1 MIKNKIIELMVVLSI
16 ALFLGSYSEGSDR
29 DATLTEITI
38 DGEAEDWVGRAV
50 LHNDPAGDAET
61 GFLDLTTGYAFIN
74 QNALYFLVKT
84 VDASAPLVQFD
95 IFIQTGTRE
104 LLISWRPGQPQ
115 GSLADIT
122 TEFEFIGSTTNSTFA
137 FGPALEARVDL
148 RDLGPPETLDLS
160 EIYIM
165 VGECC
170 EYPAWRAADEWQ
182 PARSTPVVNEIDA
195 QLPSRRQRT
204 ERPVHFLMADGDSEA
219 DYLYRA
225 FIQTPFGG
233 AWGPDGYFYIADVLG
248 RHVVRVAPEGTM
260 DDVGIWR
267 NPDMWEDNGPSDL
280 AFDSAGNLYVSDV
293 RHIYA
298 VAVDGSVETLPYIGG
313 TIGGI
318 TFNPDDELY
327 YTDMAEGRVFKVGA
341 DGRPQVIARGIKNA
355 LDLVFG
361 DDGVI
366 YVSQSGLNRVARVD
380 VATGAVNEFF
390 SDPMLDRG
398 YLAIDSDGDL
408 WVRGGNTLYQL
419 APDGTLKPFRVDGR
433 SYSGWAM
440 ELDIQMPGA
449 IAFDDKGRLWIASF
463 NSSIQYLEP
472 PMPGREL
479 QGMSRTVVA
488 PGFAPGFTAADLEIS
503 RDGNL
508 YVYNNNTSP
517 GELWQVSPEGEIEVL
532 LHLEERGNIGM
543 ALDDQER
550 LYLGL
555 PNGEISWLD
564 ANRNLIHYA
573 WLRSWHMAFAADG
586 YLYAAVGD
594 INQPKSIV
602 CITGVDNYRTLI
614 SQIDGKRLGPG
625 GVHVAAAP
633 NEGLYVYDESHRR
646 VYYVDFDGQT
656 RLVADVPGIGAPA
669 PMAASPQGDIFVVPH
684 DAPDPYCYSLLRIG
698 PDGKIEIYA
707 TDVGG
712 DPLGA
717 VVSPDGQWLYISE
730 NGAIDKI
737 PITRSR

>member
-1 MIKNKIIELMVVLSI
+1 MMKNKIIGVMVVLSI
-16 ALFLGSYSEGSDR
+16 ALFLGGYGEGSDR
-29 DATLTEITI
+29 DATLTQITI
-38 DGEAEDWVGRAV
+38 DGRADDWVGRAV
-50 LHNDPAGDAET
+50 LHNDPIGDAEA
-61 GFLDLTTGYAFIN
+61 GFLDLTTGHAFVN

-84 VDASAPLVQFD
+84 VDASAPFVQFD
-95 IFIQTGTRE
+95 IFIQAGERE
-104 LLISWRPGQPQ
+104 FLLSWRPGQAQ
-115 GSLADIT
+115 GALADIT
-122 TEFEFIGSTTNSTFA
+122 AEFEFIGLTTNSAFA

-148 RDLGPPETLDLS
+148 RDLSLPETLNLI
-160 EIYIM
+160 EINVM

-170 EYPAWRAADEWQ
+170 EYPAWRPADEWQ
-182 PARSTPVVNEIDA
+182 PARSIPVVAEIDA
-195 QLPSRRQRT
+195 QLPSRAQRT
-204 ERPVHFLMADGDSEA
+204 ERPRHFFMVDRDAEA
-219 DYLYRA
+219 GYLYRG

-248 RHVVRVAPEGTM
+248 RHVVRVAPDGTM

-267 NPDMWEDNGPSDL
+267 NPDMWGDNGPSDL
-280 AFDSAGNLYVSDV
+280 AFDSADNLYVSDLRNIHSV
-293 RHIYA
+293 GA
-298 VAVDGSVETLPYIGG
+298 DGSVETLPYIGG

-318 TFNPDDELY
+318 TFSPDDELY
-327 YTDMAEGRVFKVGA
+327 YTDMAEGGVFKVGA
-341 DGRPQVIARGIKNA
+341 DGRPQVIARGIENA
-355 LDLVFG
+355 EDLVFG
-361 DDGVI
+361 HDGVI
-366 YVSQSGLNRVARVD
+366 YVSQNWLNRVARVD

-390 SDPMLDRG
+390 SDPMLDRA

-463 NSSIQYLEP
+463 NSSIRYLEP

-479 QGMSRTVVA
+479 QGMSMAVVA
-488 PGFAPGFTAADLEIS
+488 PGFAPGFNAADLEIS
-503 RDGNL
+503 RDGDL

-517 GELWQVSPEGEIEVL
+517 GELWRVSPEGEIEVL

-564 ANRNLIHYA
+564 ANGNLIHYA
-573 WLRSWHMAFAADG
+573 SLRSWHMVFAADG

-602 CITGVDNYRTLI
+602 CITGMDDYRTLI
-614 SQIDGKRLGPG
+614 SQIDGKSLGPG

-633 NEGLYVYDESHRR
+633 NEGLYIYDESHKK
-646 VYYVDFDGQT
+646 VYYIDFDGQV
-656 RLVADVPGIGAPA
+656 RVVADVPGIGAPA
-669 PMAASPQGDIFVVPH
+669 AMTASPGGDVFVVPH
-684 DAPDPYCYSLLRIG
+684 GAPDPYWYSLLRID

-737 PITRSR
+737 PITGSN